1 MAFGGITTQQGFLDQ
16 GWRTRRSA
24 TREPFS
30 ALCFYLSD
38 TGMRGGRESAHQAQ
52 LQAEHIDP
60 TAQLM
65 GNDLHLLGIPAS
77 DMRVRSVEEV
87 DEMLADIRELRR
99 EWGRRGGLES
109 SRRADA
115 QAAEMDSS
123 GRLLGVHLRFL
134 GIGSNDR
141 RELSEQEVEDM
152 LAAFRELSREA
163 GRESNRLADAQA
175 AEMDSSGRLLG
186 VHLWFL
192 RIGSNDRR
200 VLSRRDVD
208 EMLVTFRE
216 LSREDGLFGAFVGGA
231 SLVPPHWQQRPQEAH
246 AGPGD

>member
-1 MAFGGITTQQGFLDQ
+1 
-16 GWRTRRSA
+16 
-24 TREPFS
+24 
-30 ALCFYLSD
+30 
-38 TGMRGGRESAHQAQ
+38 
-52 LQAEHIDP
+52 
-60 TAQLM
+60 M

-87 DEMLADIRELRR
+87 DEMLSDIRELRR
-99 EWGRRGGLES
+99 EWGRRGGLESSRRADAQAAEMDSSGRLLGVHLRFLGIGSNDRRELSEQEVEDMLAAFRELSREWGRRSGLES